1 MQYVF
6 NQLSIP
12 VLLSVVAVCG
22 IAMANSATASALSA
36 DSLSESEGSDRHSV
50 VQEPSAV
57 VDTQGAGVRFSSLP
71 SSIDRH
77 NLSMYGP
84 WWIEN
89 EVSSNT
95 RQLIKAI
102 ETASTHGLNPEAY
115 GLSGIMQTIDALEIL
130 NNHISDN
137 STQSEN
143 GLSPDIKLLRTAL
156 IRQYNKAF
164 TKLAK
169 HLGDGVINASAVQK
183 DYFRE
188 STATNTQMLLYA
200 LTTGTHTVSS
210 ALESVI
216 PAHPEYLRLTRKM
229 RDLLAEQAS
238 GTPRTI
244 VELSDNLSESQQQVN
259 ATNLQTRLIQSGDL
273 ALDAYTSI
281 DTATLL
287 QTALSSFQSRHGI
300 PPSGEADQ
308 QTLEAL
314 NVSITDEI
322 EAVALSLERWR
333 WMPHDLGSKHVLVN
347 IPEYRAVV
355 RSESNTLLSMDVIVG
370 SVEYPTPVFSRDMSY
385 IDVNPKW
392 TVPQS
397 IANRQ
402 LIPREREQPGY
413 LASRNFDILKREGK
427 KFVKIPHE
435 QVSAADLAKKRFPY
449 TLQQR
454 GGSGNAL
461 GKVKF
466 MMPNR
471 HQIYLHD
478 TPSTE
483 LFSRDDRA
491 LSNGCIR
498 LSKPEQMAN
507 LLLLADGF
515 SEQEV
520 SAAWSSTRIKRF
532 TLRTPVPTH
541 MTYLT
546 TWVDENDL
554 LHRRADIYGYNDA
567 LADALRASNTLLS
580 TIRPALASTEIN
592 ASLAEPLR
600 QY

>member
-1 MQYVF
+1 MQNVF

-12 VLLSVVAVCG
+12 VLLSVVAVYG
-22 IAMANSATASALSA
+22 IAMANSASASALPA
-36 DSLSESEGSDRHSV
+36 GSLSKSEGSDIHSD

-57 VDTQGAGVRFSSLP
+57 VDTQGAGVRLSSLP
-71 SSIDRH
+71 SLIDRH
-77 NLSMYGP
+77 KLSLYGP

-95 RQLIKAI
+95 KQLIKAI
-102 ETASTHGLNPEAY
+102 ETASVQGLNPEAY
-115 GLSGIMQTIDALEIL
+115 GLSGIVQTMDALEIL
-130 NNHISDN
+130 SEHIPDN
-137 STQSEN
+137 STKSEN
-143 GLSPDIKLLRTAL
+143 VLSPDIKLLRTAL
-156 IRQYNKAF
+156 NRRLNKAF
-164 TKLAK
+164 TRLAK
-169 HLGDGVINASAVQK
+169 HLGDGVLDASAVQK

-229 RDLLAEQAS
+229 RDLLAEQTS

-244 VELSDNLSESQQQVN
+244 VERSDNLSESQQQVN
-259 ATNLQTRLIQSGDL
+259 ATDLQARQIESGDL
-273 ALDAYTSI
+273 AL
-281 DTATLL
+281 
-287 QTALSSFQSRHGI
+287 
-300 PPSGEADQ
+300 
-308 QTLEAL
+308 
-314 NVSITDEI
+314 NVSIADEI

-333 WMPHDLGSKHVLVN
+333 WMPHDLGSKHILVN

-370 SVEYPTPVFSRDMSY
+370 SIEYPTPVFSRDMSY
-385 IDVNPKW
+385 IDVNPTW

-402 LIPREREQPGY
+402 LIPRERQQPGY
-413 LASRNFDILKREGK
+413 LASRNFDILKRDGK

-435 QVSAADLAKKRFPY
+435 QVSAADLAQKRFPY

-498 LSKPEQMAN
+498 LSQPEQMAN
-507 LLLLADGF
+507 LLMLADGY
-515 SEQEV
+515 SEQEI
-520 SAAWSSTRIKRF
+520 SAAWSSTRTKRF
-532 TLRTPVPTH
+532 SLRTPVPTH

-554 LHRRADIYGYNDA
+554 LHRRADIYGYDGA

-580 TIRPALASTEIN
+580 TIRPALVTAEIN
-592 ASLAEPLR
+592 ASLAEPLH